1 MQERDHI
8 VIPVEWD
15 VRSLAWD
22 GGDLVDWI
30 LGKRYS
36 PDGTV
41 TNLHVCYLYRF
52 DCVFASRD
60 GRYLAFVERLGTKGV
75 IIRNGSFLREINRSY
90 YHADDYDY
98 PFTFLTLPDGS
109 TGIAHC
115 PHEYNTIE
123 IEYADS
129 GRKAGF
135 PGFFS
140 ADFFHS
146 RLAVSEDGRF
156 LVSAGWIW
164 QPFDQ
169 IRIYDLKKPYPES
182 EAFISGFGEELT
194 RNNVEISGAVF
205 SGGSRLVMT
214 TFDDGFRCD
223 DNADG
228 SPYRLEPDRAY
239 CIDLE
244 TGSIVSQAPLS
255 AVPGTLMPIGD
266 YAVSFYEHPKILDLR
281 TGEIGKIWQ
290 DISSGNQR
298 SSISFNSKVPPIASD
313 PANLRFAVASAR
325 KVHIIHLK
333 SGDS

>member
-1 MQERDHI
+1 VTEKDHL

-22 GGDLVDWI
+22 GDDLVDWI

-52 DCVFASRD
+52 DCVSASRD

-75 IIRNGSFLREINRSY
+75 IIRDGSFLREINRSY

-98 PFTFLTLPDGS
+98 PFTFLALPDGS
-109 TGIAHC
+109 AGIAHC
-115 PHEYNTIE
+115 PNEYNVIE

-129 GRKAGF
+129 GKKAGY
-135 PGFFS
+135 PGLIS
-140 ADFFHS
+140 DDFFHS
-146 RLAVSEDGRF
+146 RLAVSEDSRF

-169 IRIYDLKKPYPES
+169 IRVYDLKKLHAGTES
-182 EAFISGFGEELT
+182 VISGSGQEFT

-214 TFDDGFRCD
+214 TYDDGFLCD
-223 DNADG
+223 DDDDDT
-228 SPYRLEPDRAY
+228 PYRLGPEKVY
-239 CIDLE
+239 CFDLE
-244 TGSIVSQAPLS
+244 SGSIVSQAPLS
-255 AVPGTLMPIGD
+255 SLPGTLMPIGD

-281 TGEIGKIWQ
+281 TGEIGKVWH
-290 DISSGNQR
+290 DIRSGNQR
-298 SSISFNSKVPPIASD
+298 SSISFNAEVPPIATD
-313 PANLRFAVASAR
+313 PTNLRFAVASER

-333 SGDS
+333 SR